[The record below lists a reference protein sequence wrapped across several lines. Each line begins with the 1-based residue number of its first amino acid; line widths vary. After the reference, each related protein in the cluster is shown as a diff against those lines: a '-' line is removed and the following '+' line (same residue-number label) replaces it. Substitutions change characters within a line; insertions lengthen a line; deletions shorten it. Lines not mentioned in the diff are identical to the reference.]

1 MKKQTLPLVLASIV
15 TVLALPS
22 CEPSLNGSL
31 ASRDVMS
38 DRELHHRG
46 NSRRDTVEEVQTRSA
61 VRGDQYESATHPLNM
76 ANGVL
81 GGLNGIRNNAE
92 WLTR

>member
-1 MKKQTLPLVLASIV
+1 MRVSTLPIVIASMV
-15 TVLALPS
+15 TILALPS
-22 CEPSLNGSL
+22 CEPSLQGSL
-31 ASRDVMS
+31 ASRGVMS
-38 DRELHHRG
+38 DRELHHRQ
-46 NSRRDTVEEVQTRSA
+46 NSRVDTVQEVQTRSA
-61 VRGDQYESATHPLNM
+61 VRGDQYESVTHPLNM

>member
-1 MKKQTLPLVLASIV
+1 MKTHTIPLVLASIIS
-15 TVLALPS
+15 VLALPS
-22 CEPSLNGSL
+22 CEPSLQGSL
-31 ASRDVMS
+31 ASRGVMS
-38 DRELHHRG
+38 DRELHHRQ
-46 NSRRDTVEEVQTRSA
+46 NSRADTIQEVQTRSA